1 MAQINTINM
10 QEDNDLKK
18 VIELVLRN
26 YKLFI
31 ICLAVA
37 MSLAFLKNK
46 YTIPIYRISSSV
58 LIKEN
63 GDQSGRSGMNDF
75 LNSNLFGKNQNF
87 QNELWVFKSSPVIE
101 KTVKNINLSVSYY
114 RKKGFQY
121 FDAYKEVPFR
131 ILFSPDHIQPVGV
144 KFDVTFS
151 KSGNFQLLAQ
161 SKKVYFYN
169 YSTETYEYQKLNW
182 SFQKSGND
190 GVLIK
195 TPEMAFILEID
206 STKVLS
212 QSEYSIYSFE
222 FVDQNS
228 LAKSYKDRF
237 HFNVIDKKAT
247 VIEIS
252 LETESVNKGIDLVNE
267 LMNVYSNQNL
277 ERKNHI
283 ASITIDYIEKQLG
296 EISDSLSLTESNLQ
310 KFRSANQLLNVAE
323 QSSGISAQYIE
334 LQNQRAELITRKRY
348 YDYVADYLSK
358 NDDFSNMI
366 VPASIGIPD
375 QILTNLMTELIA
387 AQAQRSNLI
396 ENKQEKNPLV
406 NKLNI
411 KIENIKR
418 TIADNIS
425 AVRQTTDISIDEM
438 NKRVSKIEA
447 KISNI
452 PKTEQLLGGYER
464 KYRLN
469 DAIYNYLLEKR
480 AEAKITKASNLP
492 DDIIIEPAMQVGGG
506 PISPYPTKNYM
517 MAFVLGMGVPFAF
530 LILKI
535 TLNNK
540 IESQESIER
549 MTDVPVLGKI
559 LHNYKK
565 SNNVVLDY
573 PKSPISESYRVL
585 RTNIDFTMKGEG
597 GAKVIMITSCI
608 TNEGKSFNALN
619 IAMSYAQLGRKT
631 VLVDFDMRK
640 PTSYF
645 GKQEDP
651 TLGISSYLIK
661 KISLAEIIRISP
673 DPKLDYINSGPIPP
687 NPAELLALQETNK
700 MIDILKEQYEYII
713 LDTPPLAQVTDG
725 FLLIGTADF
734 KLIVARYNFSKK
746 KILSMVL
753 KDLKHKNIDNI
764 GIILNDN
771 RIKNDQYGYG
781 YGYNKEGRWLL

>member
-1 MAQINTINM
+1 M
-10 QEDNDLKK
+10 QEDNDFKK

-31 ICLAVA
+31 FSLIVS
-37 MSLAFLKNK
+37 MSFAFLKNR
-46 YTIPIYRISSSV
+46 YTIPVYKISSSV

-63 GDQSGRSGMNDF
+63 SDQSGRSGMNDF
-75 LNSNLFGKNQNF
+75 LNSSLFGKNQNF

-114 RKKGFQY
+114 KKKGFQY

-144 KFDVTFS
+144 RFDVVFS
-151 KSGNFQLLAQ
+151 KGGNFQLKGQ
-161 SKKVYFYN
+161 SKQVYFYN
-169 YSTETYEYQKLNW
+169 YSTETYEYQKLDWN
-182 SFQKSGND
+182 FQKAGIAGS
-190 GVLIK
+190 LIK
-195 TPEMAFILEID
+195 TPELAFILEID
-206 STKVLS
+206 SSKLLHPE
-212 QSEYSIYSFE
+212 EYSAYSFE
-222 FVDQNS
+222 FTDQNS

-237 HFNVIDKKAT
+237 RFNVIDKKAT

-252 LETESVNKGIDLVNE
+252 LEIESVNKGIDLVNE
-267 LMNVYSNQNL
+267 LMNVYSKQNL

-334 LQNQRAELITRKRY
+334 LQNQRAELLTRKRY
-348 YDYVADYLSK
+348 YDYVAEYLSK

-406 NKLNI
+406 NKLTI

-438 NKRVSKIEA
+438 NKRVAKIEA
-447 KISNI
+447 RISNI

-506 PISPYPTKNYM
+506 PIAPYPTKNYM
-517 MAFVLGMGVPFAF
+517 MAFIIGMGLPFAF
-530 LILKI
+530 LIVKK

-540 IESQESIER
+540 IDSQESIER

-559 LHNYKK
+559 IHNYKK
-565 SNNVVLDY
+565 NNNVVYEY

-585 RTNIDFTMKGEG
+585 RTNIDFTMKGG
-597 GAKVIMITSCI
+597 LNPQVIMITSCL

-631 VLVDFDMRK
+631 VLMDFDMRK
-640 PTSYF
+640 PTTYF
-645 GKQEDP
+645 SKMEDP
-651 TLGISSYLIK
+651 AIGISSYLINK
-661 KISLAEIIRISP
+661 MSLSEIILKSM

-687 NPAELLALQETNK
+687 NPAELLALKETKN
-700 MIDILKEQYEYII
+700 MINLLKEQYDYII
-713 LDTPPLAQVTDG
+713 IDTPPLAQVTDG
-725 FLLIGTADF
+725 FLLMGTANF
-734 KLIVARYNFSKK
+734 ILIVARYNYSKK

-753 KDLKHKNIDNI
+753 KDLKHKEIDNI
-764 GIILNDN
+764 GIVLNDN
-771 RIKNDQYGYG
+771 RIKSDQYGYG
-781 YGYNKEGRWLL
+781 YGYNKKRKWFF